1 MRRGLKSV
9 GAVAQ
14 IAAVIASGALTSVL
28 CFGQATGDGCRSL
41 SEQIWYDIVP
51 PRNAHSA
58 GIVNVQ
64 SQSGHTSVAAIFSG
78 IGSQRTDDYGEHW
91 TPISEEAAKHVT
103 QLWGKVALSDPNTMY
118 KYESNGV
125 ITRSEDGGKKWVK
138 PSPTIDGKPAAQI
151 ASAMSGEL
159 DYVIE
164 FEITAIHPHK
174 PLTIYATLRVGP
186 PRRPGGD
193 DREQYAMKGMYV
205 SDDGGSSWKEFSDAV
220 GIFDKYPWSV
230 VLGISPSNP
239 DVMFGQ
245 GEQGVLRSDDG
256 GKTWSSVGQNDLLN
270 LQPLDTEDR
279 DAGIRVPK
287 RVPLNPTEFVFDPD
301 SAQVVYIL
309 SRKGIHR
316 SLDGGDTW
324 TLLNVGFDR
333 LGAIHNMAV
342 DPVETKRLF
351 VGTDRGLFISED
363 RGCMFARMHTTEP

>member
-1 MRRGLKSV
+1 MRWGLKLV
-9 GAVAQ
+9 WVQVA
-14 IAAVIASGALTSVL
+14 ALTSAL

-51 PRNAHSA
+51 PRNVRSG

-64 SQSGHTSVAAIFSG
+64 SHSGHTSVVAIFSG
-78 IGSQRTDDYGEHW
+78 IGPERTGDYGEHW
-91 TPISEEAAKHVT
+91 TPLSQKAAKHVASI
-103 QLWGKVALSDPNTMY
+103 WDKVSPSDPNIVYSY
-118 KYESNGV
+118 KSNGV
-125 ITRSEDGGKKWVK
+125 ITRSEDGGKKWIT
-138 PSPTIDGKPAAQI
+138 PSPTIDGKPAVEI

-164 FEITAIHPHK
+164 FEIATIHPHK

-205 SDDGGSSWKEFSDAV
+205 SDDGGSSWKQFSGAV
-220 GIFDKYPWSV
+220 GIFDKYPRTV
-230 VLGISPSNP
+230 VLGLNPSNP
-239 DVMFGQ
+239 DVMFGE
-245 GEQGVLRSDDG
+245 GEEGVLRSRDG
-256 GKTWSSVGQNDLLN
+256 GKTWSSVGQSDLLN

-279 DAGIRVPK
+279 DAGIRVPE

-309 SRKGIHR
+309 SKKGIHR
-316 SLDGGDTW
+316 SLDDGDTW
-324 TLLNVGFDR
+324 TLLNLGFDR
-333 LGAIHNMAV
+333 LHAIHNVAV
-342 DPVETKRLF
+342 DPLETKRLF

-363 RGCMFARMHTTEP
+363 RGCTFARMHTPEP